1 LKKRV
6 ILTGIFLI
14 AAAAAGFLLKQGGAA
29 VRVELAKVT
38 RGDIEE
44 YVEEKGI
51 LMLEEE
57 TSIYSAVSGRVS
69 KVKKNSGETVKAGE
83 VIALIDN
90 ADLNLQIKG
99 LEAQKFS
106 VMAQYNEAENPADE
120 EISRLRAQLRSAEAA
135 YEESK
140 RVAENNRILYE
151 AGAISMDTYKSSLI
165 IMTDAEYNLE
175 TAKSSLALAE
185 KGVSEYIKNQYEAQ
199 LSEIQARIDQL
210 RLKSEDMIIKSPI
223 EGMILTVEI
232 KEGNVVQP
240 GAKLFEIGGSKG
252 FYIESNVLIE
262 DIAGIKTG
270 SEVRIE
276 DEDLGIENV
285 RGTVRKIHPKAAS
298 VMSDLGIEQKRIK
311 VEINIE
317 NALEDIRPGSDMT
330 VRIISKSSKN
340 TLIIDEEAIFNYQ
353 GKDHVFVNE
362 GGVAKLRPIEK
373 GIESKELV
381 EVLKGLEEG
390 EEIILSPDDSIE
402 DGKKIKI

>member
-1 LKKRV
+1 MGV
-6 ILTGIFLI
+6 
-14 AAAAAGFLLKQGGAA
+14 A

-175 TAKSSLALAE
+175 TAKAAWLLP
-185 KGVSEYIKNQYEAQ
+185 KGSIRICKNQYEAQ

-210 RLKSEDMIIKSPI
+210 RLKSEDMIIKS
-223 EGMILTVEI
+223 
-232 KEGNVVQP
+232 
-240 GAKLFEIGGSKG
+240 
-252 FYIESNVLIE
+252 Y
-262 DIAGIKTG
+262 
-270 SEVRIE
+270 
-276 DEDLGIENV
+276 
-285 RGTVRKIHPKAAS
+285 
-298 VMSDLGIEQKRIK
+298 
-311 VEINIE
+311 
-317 NALEDIRPGSDMT
+317 
-330 VRIISKSSKN
+330 
-340 TLIIDEEAIFNYQ
+340 
-353 GKDHVFVNE
+353 
-362 GGVAKLRPIEK
+362 
-373 GIESKELV
+373 
-381 EVLKGLEEG
+381 
-390 EEIILSPDDSIE
+390 
-402 DGKKIKI
+402 